1 MPSPTVLC
9 PCCGKRLVCS
19 FPPEPGQSMR
29 CHHCGRPFTV
39 PGEKKTEAKVAP
51 KPSRRIPTAAVGGIV
66 GAAAFAVAGVVVALI
81 YFGQPQPAPA
91 SAEVSPALTPTS
103 QETRKDAAPPREI
116 PRPVQGV
123 TDINMEMEPP
133 AAKKDD
139 APGAMPDMAALPE
152 PAPLPKDGL
161 IKDWLP
167 KKEQAMVDNAVRR
180 GVVFLKK
187 SQLPDGSWAG
197 GGHSVG
203 ATALGGLALLE
214 CGVPVNDVS
223 IRRAAN
229 HLRKHVP
236 TLNRT
241 YETSLCI
248 LFFDRLRAA
257 EDRPRIVTLS
267 LRLLAGQQ
275 EDGGWSYTVPLLNRT
290 EESNLLIALRLTR
303 PQKSEDLFVR
313 TGDIPLLEL
322 YLPKETTSKSLKMT
336 LEEQNPTPTSG
347 NVEIA
352 LSGVSSKP
360 PAGADQAKPM
370 IDVEGPPPPPAAPA
384 EKAELPAKP
393 EKRAPLPADVRRAL
407 DKLPGQLRQIPA
419 LPMVGGNVGAQGM
432 VMDRRGRV
440 FHRSTDNS
448 NTQFAII
455 GLWAARR
462 HLVPMDRALAQIVWR
477 FHTSQ
482 HTDGSWTYHFT
493 SQRQA
498 GTGRATMTGAAL
510 IGLGV
515 GYGLTLPN
523 GAAREKGM
531 PANPQ
536 LTDGLKWLGNSLEN
550 PQGVERGLVR
560 FRRGADLYYWWTVER
575 VAVLYGLRSFQGR
588 PWYEAGVADILPN
601 QDADGSWTYQ
611 LGAAGQPVG
620 TSFALLFLKG
630 SNLVSDLSKTIKG
643 EPIKK

>member
-1 MPSPTVLC
+1 L
-9 PCCGKRLVCS
+9 
-19 FPPEPGQSMR
+19 
-29 CHHCGRPFTV
+29 
-39 PGEKKTEAKVAP
+39 
-51 KPSRRIPTAAVGGIV
+51 TAAIGGIV
-66 GAAAFAVAGVVVALI
+66 GAAALAVAVVVVALI

-91 SAEVSPALTPTS
+91 AAEVSPAPTPAP
-103 QETRKDAAPPREI
+103 QGTRKDEAPPRAI

-133 AAKKDD
+133 AENKDD
-139 APGAMPDMAALPE
+139 AREAMPDMPAMPE
-152 PAPLPKDGL
+152 PPPIPKDGL

-167 KKEQAMVDNAVRR
+167 KKEQALVDNAVRR
-180 GVVFLKK
+180 GVAYLKK
-187 SQLPDGSWAG
+187 WQLPDGSWAG
-197 GGHSVG
+197 GHHSVG

-214 CGVPVNDVS
+214 CGIPPNDVT

-275 EDGGWSYTVPLLNRT
+275 EDGGWSYTVPILNRT

-313 TGDIPLLEL
+313 TGDIRLLEL

-336 LEEQNPTPTSG
+336 LEEQNPAPTSG

-352 LSGVSSKP
+352 LSGVSSEP
-360 PAGADQAKPM
+360 PAGVAQAKPM
-370 IDVEGPPPPPAAPA
+370 IDAEAPPPPPAAPV

-393 EKRAPLPADVRRAL
+393 EHRAPVAPEARRAL

-419 LPMVGGNVGAQGM
+419 LPGGIGGNVGAQRM

-440 FHRSTDNS
+440 VHRHTDNS

-462 HLVPMDRALAQIVWR
+462 HQVPMDRALAQIVWR

-482 HTDGSWTYHFT
+482 HLDGSWAYHFT

-523 GAAREKGM
+523 GAAREKGI

-550 PQGVERGLVR
+550 PDRVERGLVR

-611 LGAAGQPVG
+611 IGTAGQPVG